1 MRLAWAANADG
12 EYRLLLC
19 EEAEFILL
27 EEVLVL
33 MLEELPEADELCDTP
48 ELFDSLVCCDD
59 VGGKCI

>member
-1 MRLAWAANADG
+1 M
-12 EYRLLLC
+12 
-19 EEAEFILL
+19 
-27 EEVLVL
+27 L